1 MKHDEYVHLIDVNEF
16 RNKILEY
23 EFSEDFDK
31 MYNSTVFSEYS
42 DDRYKNAIRYGLVLS
57 SLLISQCESLV
68 AIKVEKKNI
77 FENNTDK
84 SEDMFVNVNEIIK
97 KFSDMADRGTLLT
110 GENITQEDLL
120 MQIIGTIVK
129 SAMEG

>member
-68 AIKVEKKNI
+68 AIKVEKENI
-77 FENNTDK
+77 FENNTEIKNAPKEDTAGFINMESQRNVDTLNKPKKVILERKNIKNICKK
-84 SEDMFVNVNEIIK
+84 S
-97 KFSDMADRGTLLT
+97 
-110 GENITQEDLL
+110 
-120 MQIIGTIVK
+120 
-129 SAMEG
+129 

>member
-42 DDRYKNAIRYGLVLS
+42 DDRYKNAIRHGLALS

-68 AIKVEKKNI
+68 AIKVEKENI